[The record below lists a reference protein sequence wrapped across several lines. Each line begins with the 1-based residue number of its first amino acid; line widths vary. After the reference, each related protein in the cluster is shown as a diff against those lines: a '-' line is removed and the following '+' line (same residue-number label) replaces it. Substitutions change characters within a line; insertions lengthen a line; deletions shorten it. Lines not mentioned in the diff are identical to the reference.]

1 MTTKLIDK
9 SVITFFSGKREFR
22 SLSNFWE
29 KDVIIDGS
37 DELKKDIREY
47 ESGEHCF
54 HGEKYIRLGRLS
66 EDKKRKK
73 ELIFYGLTF
82 LKPSKYKT
90 CSDAKK
96 KGGKSG
102 LLLLPEELQI
112 WDQISI
118 EVQIDICV
126 YKYNNYEEV
135 REDLKK
141 SDNKIVIHTAS
152 RTSEEKIKLRIW
164 EGKAIIKDGEIHI
177 LGKNRLG
184 SIWMDVRSLY

>member
-1 MTTKLIDK
+1 MTTLIDK
-9 SVITFFSGKREFR
+9 SVITFFSKKREFI

-37 DELKKDIREY
+37 DDLKKGIREY

-73 ELIFYGLTF
+73 ELVFYGLTF
-82 LKPSKYKT
+82 IKPSKYKT
-90 CSDAKK
+90 CADAKK

-102 LLLLPEELQI
+102 LLLLPEELKL
-112 WDQISI
+112 WDEISI
-118 EVQIDICV
+118 EVQIDICT
-126 YKYNNYEEV
+126 YKYNTYEEV
-135 REDLKK
+135 REDLKN
-141 SDNKIVIHTAS
+141 SGNKILIHPAL
-152 RTSEEKIKLRIW
+152 RTSEEKVKSCIW
-164 EGKAIIKDGEIHI
+164 EGKAIIKDGAIHI